1 MYSRRKSFE
10 VSIMNAKIMVTTYFV
25 CKKLNI
31 NRLGKHGN
39 NYPIAERPC

>member
-1 MYSRRKSFE
+1 
-10 VSIMNAKIMVTTYFV
+10 MNAKIMVTTYFV

-39 NYPIAERPC
+39 YDPMMLTTLLIVKS